1 MASDQNQID
10 KLRIMVELTKG
21 LLANGSSTVT
31 RFDED
36 NVKKSMDVVE
46 RFADQ
51 IIARCNQ
58 RADSN

>member
-1 MASDQNQID
+1 MASEQNQIN
-10 KLRIMVELTKG
+10 KLQIMVELTKG

-31 RFDED
+31 RFDAG

-46 RFADQ
+46 QFADQ
-51 IIARCNQ
+51 IIARCHQ